1 MAYRPNT
8 ACQAKVPPLRIRTPP
23 AMHPQRPPPMASG
36 GNSHSNHV
44 WDSSRGFSKTNSP

>member
-8 ACQAKVPPLRIRTPP
+8 ACQAKVPPLRIRTLP
-23 AMHPQRPPPMASG
+23 AQRPPPMASG

>member
-1 MAYRPNT
+1 MAYRPHT
-8 ACQAKVPPLRIRTPP
+8 ACRAKVPPLRIRTPP
-23 AMHPQRPPPMASG
+23 AQRPPPMASG